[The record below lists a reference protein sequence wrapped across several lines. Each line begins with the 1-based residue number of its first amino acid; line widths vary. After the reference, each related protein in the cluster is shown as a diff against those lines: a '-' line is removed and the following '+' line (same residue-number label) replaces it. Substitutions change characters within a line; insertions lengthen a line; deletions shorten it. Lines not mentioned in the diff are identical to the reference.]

1 MDGRIG
7 SELIRAAKRNLT
19 TGQRREWKS
28 LDQETSRM
36 WRNFW
41 IKVLHEQGCTNV
53 EIANDFEISESTV
66 RNVLKK

>member
-1 MDGRIG
+1 
-7 SELIRAAKRNLT
+7 LT